1 MNYKKIIKS
10 DILETISKIADENNY
25 EIFIVGGYVR
35 DSILGKKAKKDIDIL
50 VLGNGI
56 EFANLVALNLKIKI
70 QVFKNF
76 GTAMI
81 DWEGVSLEFIGERK
95 ESYSPESRN
104 PEVVPGS
111 LEDAQ
116 NRVKGETPKSEF

>member
-10 DILETISKIADENNY
+10 DILETISKIADENGY
-25 EIFIVGGYVR
+25 EIFVVGGYVR
-35 DSILGKKAKKDIDIL
+35 DSILGKKVKKDIDIL

-81 DWEGVSLEFIGERK
+81 KNKGFQIEFVGARK
-95 ESYSPESRN
+95 ESYSESSRN
-104 PEVVPGS
+104 PEI
-111 LEDAQ
+111 
-116 NRVKGETPKSEF
+116 K